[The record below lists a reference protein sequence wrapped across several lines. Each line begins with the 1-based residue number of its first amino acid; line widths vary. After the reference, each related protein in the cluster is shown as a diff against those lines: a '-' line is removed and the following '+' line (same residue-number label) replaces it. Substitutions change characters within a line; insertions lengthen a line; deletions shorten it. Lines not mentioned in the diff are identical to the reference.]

1 MGNSKPVYRNF
12 LSTPLKKAV
21 AEKSLLY
28 KLLSEN
34 ANSRQ
39 TSIVVKKKEALLK
52 FLKNMKILF

>member
-21 AEKSLLY
+21 AKKSLLY

-52 FLKNMKILF
+52 F